1 MTSELDTIRSPSPPL
16 VAVDARILWAPK
28 EQPVSFKFLHA
39 ADVHLDS
46 PLKGLALR
54 SEDRA
59 EEIRGGA
66 AGLSRTWSLPLPGYE
81 FFYAI
86 D

>member
-1 MTSELDTIRSPSPPL
+1 
-16 VAVDARILWAPK
+16 
-28 EQPVSFKFLHA
+28 VSFKFLHA

-59 EEIRGGA
+59 EEIRGA
-66 AGLSRTWSLPLPGYE
+66 SRRAFTNLVVAVARL
-81 FFYAI
+81 
-86 D
+86 